1 MIKTPRSSEN
11 IMATVDVKACYKE
24 LQVLSTTTTKG
35 TTAPTAKSTGWS
47 KIKLSKIIVRSDDL
61 FSIPQLI

>member
-1 MIKTPRSSEN
+1 
-11 IMATVDVKACYKE
+11 MATVDVKACYKE